1 MNTGE
6 TNTAGGKLTNSPT
19 ERKGASSALIGNACI
34 MIATIFWGVNVAFT
48 KALIPEWMT
57 SDGISAVRLIGG
69 AILFWIA
76 SLFIKDRP
84 IDHHDWIKLFAG
96 GAIGLF
102 GFIYLFVMSLR
113 FGNAIDISI
122 IMTLPPIFVILM
134 EVLFSKRRPSLLE
147 YLGIVVS
154 FGGAVIII
162 ASKGTTGAEASN
174 RLLGDLLG
182 IASAICYAFYL
193 YILEGPSK
201 KYRPTNMLKWVF
213 LFAAVPA
220 LCLVPGMQ
228 DMPIMKTT
236 EITPWLEIGFILFCP
251 TFIAYFL
258 VQPAIKDIGSELVSI
273 YQYLLPVFATLTAVL
288 MGIEK
293 LHWVQVLAMAIIV
306 AGMLLTN
313 RGKNIKHAPSTA
325 ESGK

>member
-1 MNTGE
+1 MNTSE
-6 TNTAGGKLTNSPT
+6 NYTDGGKLTTSPT
-19 ERKGASSALIGNACI
+19 DKKGASSALIGNACI

-57 SDGISAVRLIGG
+57 SDGVTAVRLIGG
-69 AILFWIA
+69 AILFWIV

-84 IDHHDWIKLFAG
+84 IEHSDWLKLFVG
-96 GAIGLF
+96 GAVGLF
-102 GFIYLFVMSLR
+102 GFIYLFVLSLR

-162 ASKGTTGAEASN
+162 VSKGSSGAEATN
-174 RLLGDLLG
+174 RMLGDLLG

-193 YILEGPSK
+193 YILEGPTK
-201 KYRPTNMLKWVF
+201 KYRPTNMLRWVF

-220 LCLVPGMQ
+220 ICLVPGMQ

-236 EITPWLEIGFILFCP
+236 EAAPWLEIGFILFCP
-251 TFIAYFL
+251 TFAAYFL
-258 VQPAIKDIGSELVSI
+258 VQPAIKNIGSELVSI
-273 YQYLLPVFATLTAVL
+273 YQYLLPVFATLTAVI

-306 AGMLLTN
+306 GGMLLTN
-313 RGKNIKHAPSTA
+313 RGKNIKPKSSNA
-325 ESGK
+325 ESEK